1 MDKVVVQVFFA
12 CLHIGCIHDMDF
24 HRQQLPAEARKQTVV
39 KVSYLELYNE
49 KAPNQDSIEPWTCR
63 TFGDSLKARDL
74 LKPDG
79 DGKALL
85 HARACLAFVGTLKDQ
100 NEPFADLD
108 EHVNIFVKNASDI
121 RIQLEVKQIHIQFH
135 EFHLYFLMIVS
146 PSLARLPPWKYGNIP
161 RSTFDVAGHMMS
173 LVSPKSSPKYRDYSN
188 FKRIDIP
195 CNFNK

>member
-1 MDKVVVQVFFA
+1 MHFNQSASKVGGAVPNVGQSGSAGFF
-12 CLHIGCIHDMDF
+12 CLLAYWMHMDF
-24 HRQQLPAEARKQTVV
+24 HRQQLPTEARKQTVV

-49 KAPNQDSIEPWTCR
+49 KAPNRDSIEPWTCR

-85 HARACLAFVGTLKDQ
+85 HARACLAFVGTLKYQ

-108 EHVNIFVKNASDI
+108 EHVNIFVNNISDI
-121 RIQLEVKQIHIQFH
+121 RISLEVKQMHIQFH
-135 EFHLYFLMIVS
+135 EFHLYFPKNVS

-161 RSTFDVAGHMMS
+161 RSWTFGVAA
-173 LVSPKSSPKYRDYSN
+173 
-188 FKRIDIP
+188 
-195 CNFNK
+195 